1 MYGDGGKEKEGGKEY
16 KNGDKVTVTVN
27 LETGEVAWLING
39 QEGASYKMERL
50 KNKSINWV
58 PYILMRYNGDKVEIL
73 E

>member
-1 MYGDGGKEKEGGKEY
+1 MGGRSWKD
-16 KNGDKVTVTVN
+16 GDKVTVHVN

-58 PYILMRYNGDKVEIL
+58 PYILMFRNGEKVEIL

>member
-1 MYGDGGKEKEGGKEY
+1 MKKGGGRRY
-16 KNGDKVTVTVN
+16 YDGDKVTVTVN

-39 QEGASYKMERL
+39 QEGQTYKMEKI

-58 PYILMRYNGDKVEIL
+58 PYIQMYYNGHKVEIL